1 MNTIL
6 NQDHPRIED
15 LVERDFAGYQRLVYA
30 EAGIFL
36 GPQKKALLVGRL
48 ARRMRELG
56 GVSFRDYLKLAEAD
70 AAERQR
76 LVEAVCTHETH
87 FFRVPQQFEH
97 LEREVLPRWKQQG
110 APGSGGRRSVR
121 AWSAGCSTGEE
132 PFTLAMVLHHA
143 LPGWQIEVLAT
154 DFSTRVLDQAR
165 QATWPVKRASEI
177 PQHYLKAYMLRGVGS
192 QEGRM
197 KAGPELRALVQFERF
212 NLNDDNAPIFG
223 SFDLIFC
230 RNVLI
235 YFDAQSRE
243 RAFDRLLRHLAPH
256 GYLFLGHAESL
267 SNVRERVRTVI
278 PAVYT
283 PMDQSH

>member
-1 MNTIL
+1 MSTIVKE
-6 NQDHPRIED
+6 DHHGLAD
-15 LVERDFAGYQRLVYA
+15 LTDRDFGGYQRLIYA
-30 EAGIFL
+30 ESGIFL
-36 GPQKKALLVGRL
+36 GPAKKALLAGRL
-48 ARRMRELG
+48 ARRMRELEG
-56 GVSFRDYLKLAEAD
+56 ISFRDYLRLAETN

-87 FFRVPQQFEH
+87 FFRVPQQFEL
-97 LEREVLPRWKQQG
+97 LEREILPRWKQQG
-110 APGSGGRRSVR
+110 AAGSRGRNIVR

-143 LPGWQIEVLAT
+143 LPGWQIEIVAT
-154 DFSTRVLDQAR
+154 DFSTRVLEQAR
-165 QATWPVKRASEI
+165 QANWPVSRASEI
-177 PQHYLKAYMLRGVGS
+177 PLHYLKTYMLRGVGS

-197 KAGPELRALVQFERF
+197 KAGPELRTLVRFERV
-212 NLNDDNAPIFG
+212 NLYDDNVPISS

-243 RAFDRLLRHLAPH
+243 RALDKLFRHLAPQ

-267 SNVRERVRTVI
+267 SHIRERVRTVI
-278 PAVYT
+278 PAVFT
-283 PMDQSH
+283 PTS